1 MSRAMQQSGF
11 SMIEMIISL
20 VILAVLGTTAG
31 YGLVG
36 GVRAFSDSTDVLQ
49 TLGKLRYTS
58 ERIVREVREIRRDA
72 LFPTNFDITTMS
84 ATTLSFTRG
93 NGAVVTINANPPL
106 LTLAYADP
114 AGTWTLTDE
123 VSTMNFAYFQSDGS
137 TVATSQADVAFIELN
152 LELSQAGKS
161 YPHRTR
167 VALRN
172 RQ

>member
-1 MSRAMQQSGF
+1 MSRSMKLGGF

-31 YGLVG
+31 YGLIG
-36 GVRAFSDSTDVLQ
+36 GVRAYSDNTDVLQ

-58 ERIVREVREIRRDA
+58 ERIAREVREIRRDA
-72 LFPTNFDITTMS
+72 VAPTNFDITTMT
-84 ATTLSFTRG
+84 ATALSFTRG
-93 NGAVVTINANPPL
+93 NGTVVTLNANPPL
-106 LTLAYADP
+106 LTLAYAIP

-123 VSTMNFAYFQSDGS
+123 VSSMNFAYFQKDGS
-137 TVATSQADVAFIELN
+137 SAATSSADVAFIELN
-152 LELSQAGKS
+152 LELFQAGKS
-161 YPHRTR
+161 YPQRTR